1 MKTRLAFLALAALVL
16 ACCIW
21 LNWKPELNAAD
32 REPLEK
38 QTIIVASDLHYL
50 SPALTDYGPY
60 FQSLIENA
68 DGKVT
73 AYGKELVEAFVAQ
86 VLEKSP
92 DALILSGDLT
102 FNGAEQSHIEL
113 AALLHPLK
121 DAGIRVLVLP
131 GNHDLENPMAASF
144 QRNSYTLVSS
154 VDAARFSNIYASYG
168 YQDALLRD
176 RASLSYVVELLPN
189 LWVLLVDVNTAEAP
203 GCLTEQTLSW
213 VERQLKD
220 AAQNGA
226 WVLAVSH
233 QNLLQH
239 NGIFTAGYRMENA
252 DCLLALYESYGVIC
266 NLSGHLHIQHIAQS
280 GTGLPDIAT
289 SSLAVSPNQ
298 YGVFELGERSASYG
312 AVPVDVS
319 AWAASTGQTSL
330 DLLDFTRYS
339 YDVFWNTS
347 YCQGLAELQ
356 TVKNAEAMASYFAD
370 VNAAYFAGDMTKCE
384 CKDDLLLQWKQQ
396 PSFLSVYLQS
406 IVPDIGNDYTQF
418 LFDYQEAP

>member
-1 MKTRLAFLALAALVL
+1 MKTRLAFLAFAALVL

-21 LNWKPELNAAD
+21 LNREPELNAAD
-32 REPLEK
+32 RGPLEK

-50 SPALTDYGPY
+50 SPALTDHGPY

-73 AYGKELVEAFVAQ
+73 VYGKELVEAFVAQ
-86 VLEKSP
+86 VLDQSP
-92 DALILSGDLT
+92 DAVILSGDLT
-102 FNGAEQSHIEL
+102 FNGAEQSHMEL
-113 AALLHPLK
+113 AALLRPLK

-144 QRNSYTLVSS
+144 QGDGYMPVEHIDATRFADIYTP
-154 VDAARFSNIYASYG
+154 FG
-168 YQDALLRD
+168 YQEALSRD
-176 RASLSYVVELLPN
+176 RTSLSYVVELLPN
-189 LWVLLVDVNTAEAP
+189 LRVLLVDVNTAEAP
-203 GCLTEQTLSW
+203 GSLTGQTLSW
-213 VERQLKD
+213 VERQLND

-239 NGIFTAGYRMENA
+239 NSIFTDGYRMENA

-266 NLSGHLHIQHIAQS
+266 NVSGHLHIQHIAQS
-280 GTGLPDIAT
+280 DTGLLDIAT

-298 YGVFELGERSASYG
+298 YGILELGERSASYG

-319 AWAASTGQTSL
+319 AWATSTGKTAP

-339 YDVFWNTS
+339 YDVFWNTA
-347 YCQGLAELQ
+347 YRQGLAELQ
-356 TVKNAEAMASYFAD
+356 TVENAEAMASFFAD
-370 VNAAYFAGDMTKCE
+370 VNTAYFAGDMTKCE
-384 CKDDLLLQWKQQ
+384 CQDDLLLQWKQQ